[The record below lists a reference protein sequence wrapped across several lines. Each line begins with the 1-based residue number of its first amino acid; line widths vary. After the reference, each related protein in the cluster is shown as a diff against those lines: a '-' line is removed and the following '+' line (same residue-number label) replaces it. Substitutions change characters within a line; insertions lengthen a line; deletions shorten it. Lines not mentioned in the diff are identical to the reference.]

1 MISLVEGAIPATS
14 WYCSC
19 EVHFSSIKKRIG
31 AATMQR
37 PERYG
42 NPRSKKTQAHS
53 LTLGRFGKPAP
64 QA

>member
-1 MISLVEGAIPATS
+1 ME
-14 WYCSC
+14 
-19 EVHFSSIKKRIG
+19 
-31 AATMQR
+31 R